1 MDALYPEGSV
11 ARKEHG
17 PLESAIADAV
27 KHTPAVV
34 VVSVEADGTV
44 TFGYH
49 ILNSAPTD
57 VLMRLMCGTQSALE
71 LLGQMIT
78 APTDEKVH

>member
-1 MDALYPEGSV
+1 MTELYPEGSV

-17 PLESAIADAV
+17 PLESAIADAI

-34 VVSVEADGTV
+34 VVSVEADGNV

-49 ILNSAPTD
+49 ILNGAPED
-57 VLMRLMCGTQSALE
+57 VLMRLMCGTQSALQ
-71 LLGQMIT
+71 LLGQMLVR
-78 APTDEKVH
+78 PEGPVQ

>member
-1 MDALYPEGSV
+1 MDALLPEGSV
-11 ARKEHG
+11 VREEQG
-17 PLESAIADAV
+17 PLENAIADAV

-34 VVSVEADGTV
+34 VVSVEADGNV

-49 ILNSAPTD
+49 ILNGAPAD

-71 LLGQMIT
+71 LLGQMLT
-78 APTDEKVH
+78 VSTNEKVH

>member
-11 ARKEHG
+11 AREEHG

-44 TFGYH
+44 TFGYY
-49 ILNSAPTD
+49 ILNGAPED
-57 VLMRLMCGTQSALE
+57 VLMRLMCGTQSALQ
-71 LLGQMIT
+71 LLGQMLVRPEGP
-78 APTDEKVH
+78 AQ

>member
-1 MDALYPEGSV
+1 MDALLPEGSV
-11 ARKEHG
+11 VRKEQG
-17 PLESAIADAV
+17 PLENAIADAV

-34 VVSVEADGTV
+34 VVSVEADGNV

-49 ILNSAPTD
+49 ILNGAPAD

-71 LLGQMIT
+71 LLGQMLIR
-78 APTDEKVH
+78 PEGPVQ

>member
-1 MDALYPEGSV
+1 MAEPENV
-11 ARKEHG
+11 TVRTERG
-17 PLESAIADAV
+17 PLENAIADAI

-49 ILNSAPTD
+49 ILNGAPED
-57 VLMRLMCGTQSALE
+57 VLMRLMCGTQNALE
-71 LLGQMIT
+71 LLGQMLT
-78 APTDEKVH
+78 APANEKVH